1 MTATLPQDT
10 WRTRHDVFKVEMVNI
25 ANEARVP
32 IECEVFGEF
41 RHLIP
46 VQLMED
52 GGELGFCRQRAGLVP
67 DFKLQLQSPE
77 GPQHC
82 LGELKFISAGVT
94 RQSAS
99 SRERRKAGGQ
109 EGEGAARGV
118 QAPPGEV
125 GQAPPWHRAW

>member
-94 RQSAS
+94 RYPVG
-99 SRERRKAGGQ
+99 RE
-109 EGEGAARGV
+109 GV
-118 QAPPGEV
+118 LQDSQGD
-125 GQAPPWHRAW
+125 Q